1 MVSLVLSLPYKGY
14 IIKVILSRLI
24 SKIVNMNWIQK
35 FAQWIL
41 SEELE
46 KQNKEHECKVSG
58 LESEKEAL
66 EKMNENLRKLAFGN
80 RKILMSQT
88 MLKCITQ
95 MLPDPNKVGT
105 GGITASELKLR
116 NMGFVD
122 ELRGQKYQHSV
133 RFVKAIGGEDENIQG
148 LTIHISDYNL
158 NVFIPLR
165 RENVSYEVYGVS
177 SAIDTYFWDF
187 YGAGIRMVSDEA
199 WAMSI
204 EFITAQNNVMKEL
217 REEGL
222 L

>member
-1 MVSLVLSLPYKGY
+1 
-14 IIKVILSRLI
+14 
-24 SKIVNMNWIQK
+24 MNWIQK

-46 KQNKEHECKVSG
+46 KQNKEHEWKVSG

-66 EKMNENLRKLAFGN
+66 EKMNENLRRLAFGN

>member
-1 MVSLVLSLPYKGY
+1 
-14 IIKVILSRLI
+14 
-24 SKIVNMNWIQK
+24 MNWIQK
-35 FAQWIL
+35 FAYWIL

-46 KQNKEHECKVSG
+46 KQNKEHEWKVSG

-66 EKMNENLRKLAFGN
+66 EKMNENLRKLAFGT

-88 MLKCITQ
+88 MLKCISE

-105 GGITASELKLR
+105 GGITASELNLR
-116 NMGFVD
+116 AMNFVD

-133 RFVKAIGGEDENIQG
+133 RFVKAIGGEDKNIQG

-187 YGAGIRMVSDEA
+187 
-199 WAMSI
+199 
-204 EFITAQNNVMKEL
+204 L
-217 REEGL
+217 RS
-222 L
+222 

>member
-1 MVSLVLSLPYKGY
+1 
-14 IIKVILSRLI
+14 
-24 SKIVNMNWIQK
+24 MNWIQK
-35 FAQWIL
+35 FAQWVL

-46 KQNKEHECKVSG
+46 KQNKEHEWKVSG

-66 EKMNENLRKLAFGN
+66 EKMNENLRRLAFGN

-88 MLKCITQ
+88 MLKCISE

-105 GGITASELKLR
+105 GGITASELNLR
-116 NMGFVD
+116 AMNFVD

>member
-46 KQNKEHECKVSG
+46 KQNKEHEWKVSG
-58 LESEKEAL
+58 LESEKESL
-66 EKMNENLRKLAFGN
+66 EKMNENLRRLAFGN
-80 RKILMSQT
+80 RKILLSQT

>member
-1 MVSLVLSLPYKGY
+1 
-14 IIKVILSRLI
+14 
-24 SKIVNMNWIQK
+24 MNWIQK

-66 EKMNENLRKLAFGN
+66 EKSNEGLRRLAFGR
-80 RKILMSQT
+80 RKHLVSQLM
-88 MLKCITQ
+88 LECIVKC
-95 MLPDPNKVGT
+95 LPDPNAVGT
-105 GGITASELKLR
+105 GGITASDIKLR
-116 NMGFVD
+116 NVGFVD
-122 ELRGQKYQHSV
+122 ELGGRKYDHKC
-133 RFVKAIGGEDENIQG
+133 FVKEITAHEVERGAIV
-148 LTIHISDYNL
+148 HITDYNI
-158 NVFIPLR
+158 NIFIPLR

-187 YGAGIRMVSDEA
+187 YRAGIRMVSDEA

>member
-1 MVSLVLSLPYKGY
+1 
-14 IIKVILSRLI
+14 
-24 SKIVNMNWIQK
+24 MNWIQK

-41 SEELE
+41 FEELE
-46 KQNKEHECKVSG
+46 KQNREHEWKVSG
-58 LESEKEAL
+58 LESEKKAL
-66 EKMNENLRKLAFGN
+66 EEMNENLKKLAFGN

-105 GGITASELKLR
+105 GGITASELNLR
-116 NMGFVD
+116 AMNFVD

-133 RFVKAIGGEDENIQG
+133 IFVKAIGGENENIQG

-165 RENVSYEVYGVS
+165 RENVNYEVYNFS

-217 REEGL
+217 IKERL

>member
-1 MVSLVLSLPYKGY
+1 
-14 IIKVILSRLI
+14 
-24 SKIVNMNWIQK
+24 
-35 FAQWIL
+35 
-41 SEELE
+41 
-46 KQNKEHECKVSG
+46 
-58 LESEKEAL
+58 
-66 EKMNENLRKLAFGN
+66 
-80 RKILMSQT
+80 MSQT

-105 GGITASELKLR
+105 GGITVSELNLR
-116 NMGFVD
+116 AMKFVD
-122 ELRGQKYQHSV
+122 ELRGQKYEHSV
-133 RFVKAIGGEDENIQG
+133 RFVKAIGGEYENIQG
-148 LTIHISDYNL
+148 FTIHISDYNL

>member
-1 MVSLVLSLPYKGY
+1 
-14 IIKVILSRLI
+14 
-24 SKIVNMNWIQK
+24 MNWIK
-35 FAQWIL
+35 KIAQWIL
-41 SEELE
+41 FEEFAEERKYYQEINGSLRDYNEELE
-46 KQNKEHECKVSG
+46 KS
-58 LESEKEAL
+58 
-66 EKMNENLRKLAFGN
+66 NERLRRLAFGN
-80 RKILMSQT
+80 RKILISQT
-88 MLKCITQ
+88 MLKCISE

-105 GGITASELKLR
+105 GGITASELNFR
-116 NMGFVD
+116 AMNFVD
-122 ELRGQKYQHSV
+122 ELRGQKYQHII

-165 RENVSYEVYGVS
+165 RENISYEVYGVS

-217 REEGL
+217 REGGL

>member
-1 MVSLVLSLPYKGY
+1 
-14 IIKVILSRLI
+14 
-24 SKIVNMNWIQK
+24 
-35 FAQWIL
+35 
-41 SEELE
+41 
-46 KQNKEHECKVSG
+46 
-58 LESEKEAL
+58 
-66 EKMNENLRKLAFGN
+66 
-80 RKILMSQT
+80 
-88 MLKCITQ
+88 MLKCISE

-105 GGITASELKLR
+105 GGITASELNFR
-116 NMGFVD
+116 AMNFVD
-122 ELRGQKYQHSV
+122 ELRGQKYQHSI
-133 RFVKAIGGEDENIQG
+133 RFVKAIGVEDENIQG

-165 RENVSYEVYGVS
+165 RENISYEVYGVS

-199 WAMSI
+199 WAISI

>member
-1 MVSLVLSLPYKGY
+1 
-14 IIKVILSRLI
+14 
-24 SKIVNMNWIQK
+24 MNWIQK

-46 KQNKEHECKVSG
+46 KQNKEHEWKVSG

-80 RKILMSQT
+80 RKILISQT

-105 GGITASELKLR
+105 GGITASELNLR

>member
-1 MVSLVLSLPYKGY
+1 
-14 IIKVILSRLI
+14 
-24 SKIVNMNWIQK
+24 
-35 FAQWIL
+35 
-41 SEELE
+41 
-46 KQNKEHECKVSG
+46 
-58 LESEKEAL
+58 
-66 EKMNENLRKLAFGN
+66 
-80 RKILMSQT
+80 MSQT
-88 MLKCITQ
+88 MLKCISE

-105 GGITASELKLR
+105 GGITASELNLR
-116 NMGFVD
+116 AMNFVD

-133 RFVKAIGGEDENIQG
+133 RFVKAIGGEDKNIQG

>member
-1 MVSLVLSLPYKGY
+1 
-14 IIKVILSRLI
+14 
-24 SKIVNMNWIQK
+24 MNWIQK

-46 KQNKEHECKVSG
+46 KQNKEHEWKVSV

-66 EKMNENLRKLAFGN
+66 EKMNENLRRLSFGN

-105 GGITASELKLR
+105 GGITVSELNLR
-116 NMGFVD
+116 SMKFVD
-122 ELRGQKYQHSV
+122 ELRGQKYEHSV

-148 LTIHISDYNL
+148 FTIHISDYNL

>member
-1 MVSLVLSLPYKGY
+1 
-14 IIKVILSRLI
+14 
-24 SKIVNMNWIQK
+24 MNWIQK

-66 EKMNENLRKLAFGN
+66 EKMNENLRRLAFGN
-80 RKILMSQT
+80 RKILISQT
-88 MLKCITQ
+88 MLKCISE

-105 GGITASELKLR
+105 RGITVSELNLR
-116 NMGFVD
+116 AMNFVD

-133 RFVKAIGGEDENIQG
+133 RFVKAIGGEDENIRG

-199 WAMSI
+199 WAISI